1 MSGMRDAV
9 LRPLSCEP
17 FIVLNGWASFCIC
30 NLDFKAGNSN
40 AEEARV
46 QRKRIKG
53 QRTKTNRER
62 QLQGVLMYT
71 MQSEGFITFSGVF
84 CLGSFVSLHER

>member
-1 MSGMRDAV
+1 MGGHV
-9 LRPLSCEP
+9 
-17 FIVLNGWASFCIC
+17 FCMY
-30 NLDFKAGNSN
+30 NLDFKVGNSN

-46 QRKRIKG
+46 QKKIIKG

-71 MQSEGFITFSGVF
+71 MQKEGFITLSRLCFVF
-84 CLGSFVSLHER
+84 VDFFFFLHEM